1 MKQGMLFLTLLT
13 LFFISCR
20 DEEEQ
25 GRRGQAVPFTLPI
38 ELMLQPEEDMAAT
51 RAPGDPGTW
60 EKFRF
65 PRYAYIY
72 LVAFGDAFPAGKVC
86 ELDTNEDGVGE
97 GNLWP
102 EELTTGWSKATNSQE
117 VPQTLNDSIYRH
129 TSLEAHFMLPSG
141 TTSARVYIAASYE
154 PLKKNGVAIPTLTAD
169 NTEAHVLNLTFD
181 ADESAFRNNLQN
193 LYSTPYNY
201 RPAATPYNG
210 NYYGTVNLKTR
221 VIRMMLY
228 HVAAKV
234 DVKWNVAEDKQDD
247 YYISYIQ
254 ARQLK
259 QKNCLLFRPTE
270 NTWTSADAD
279 DGDPGNG
286 AENYSLDLVDSD
298 IGQQWLG
305 RRYFYAIPYGPT
317 YYIHLHFLKNGD
329 DKATYATTGY
339 NLKLTKAMSAFPV
352 FTPWIRADLRFT
364 TDGIANYSSDEIEKA
379 LDN

>member
-1 MKQGMLFLTLLT
+1 MKKGILFLTLIT
-13 LFFISCR
+13 MLFFVSCR
-20 DEEEQ
+20 NEEEQ
-25 GRRGQAVPFTLPI
+25 AFPGQTIPFTLPI
-38 ELMLQPEEDMAAT
+38 ELLMQPDVDVAT
-51 RAPGDPGTW
+51 RAPGDPGRW
-60 EKFRF
+60 EIFKF
-65 PRYAYIY
+65 PRYVYIY

-86 ELDTNEDGVGE
+86 ELDTDEDGVGE

-102 EELTTGWSKATNSQE
+102 EELTTGWSKATNSYE

-129 TSLEAHFMLPSG
+129 TSLDAHFMLPSG
-141 TTSARVYIAASYE
+141 TTSAKVYIAASYE
-154 PLKKNGVAIPTLTAD
+154 PLKKNGAAIPKLTAD
-169 NTEAHVLNLTFD
+169 HDENNVLAITFD

-201 RPAATPYNG
+201 MPAAAPYNG

-259 QKNCLLFRPTE
+259 QKNCLLFKPTE
-270 NTWTSADAD
+270 NTWTSADE
-279 DGDPGNG
+279 GLGN
-286 AENYSLDLVDSD
+286 NYPLDLVDGD

-305 RRYFYAIPYGPT
+305 RRHFYAIPYGPT
-317 YYIHLHFLKNGD
+317 YNIRLHFLTNGD
-329 DKATYATTGY
+329 NKITYDATGY

-352 FTPWIRADLRFT
+352 FTPWIRADLRFS
-364 TDGIANYSSDEIEKA
+364 TDDIRTYSAADNEKS
-379 LDN
+379 LD